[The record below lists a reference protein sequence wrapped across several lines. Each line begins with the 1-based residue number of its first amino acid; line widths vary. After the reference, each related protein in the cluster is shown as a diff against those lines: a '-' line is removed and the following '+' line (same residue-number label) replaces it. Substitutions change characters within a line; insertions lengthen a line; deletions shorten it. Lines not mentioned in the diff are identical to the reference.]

1 LTADLLADG
10 AVSVNM
16 GTEVR
21 WIVLGQARVSYQ
33 SEITMTAGS
42 RPLLEGAIYRRLR
55 AHPQVRFIQQSEVVG
70 LATDTH
76 AAAVTGVYLRPRG
89 IEHRLEQAR
98 LLAAN
103 LVVDASGRDSHAPE
117 WLPALGFPAPQE
129 TTISSAPGYATRV
142 YQRPADFPADLK
154 VMYVQP
160 TPPDHTR
167 GAIILPLE
175 GNRWHVCMVGMAADY
190 PPTDE
195 AGFLAFA
202 QSLPSSIIYD
212 AIKDATPL
220 SPIIGFRR
228 GENRERRYDQL
239 PRYLERFLVLGDAVY
254 AFNPVY
260 GQGMTIATI
269 SSLVL
274 DQCLREQRERYGVTP
289 FAGLARR
296 FQTQLA
302 EATAAAWQLST
313 GEDRRW
319 AALRD
324 GSELDPELQLTQ
336 RYMEQVIKASLTIPV
351 VAETFYRV
359 QQMIDPPTAF
369 FRPDIVL
376 QVFGELPL
384 TVGQPEQGEL
394 ISRTS

>member
-1 LTADLLADG
+1 
-10 AVSVNM
+10 
-16 GTEVR
+16 
-21 WIVLGQARVSYQ
+21 
-33 SEITMTAGS
+33 
-42 RPLLEGAIYRRLR
+42 
-55 AHPQVRFIQQSEVVG
+55 
-70 LATDTH
+70 
-76 AAAVTGVYLRPRG
+76 
-89 IEHRLEQAR
+89 
-98 LLAAN
+98 
-103 LVVDASGRDSHAPE
+103 VDASGRDSHAPE
-117 WLPALGFPAPQE
+117 WLTALGYPAPQE

-160 TPPDHTR
+160 TPPDQTR

-175 GNRWHVCMVGMAADY
+175 GDRWHVCMIGMAADY

-202 QSLPSSIIYD
+202 RSLPSSIIYD
-212 AIKDATPL
+212 AIKHAEPL

-239 PRYLERFLVLGDAVY
+239 PRHLERFLVLGDAVY

-274 DQCLREQRERYGVTP
+274 DQCLREQRERQSVDT
-289 FAGLARR
+289 FSGLAQR

-302 EATAAAWQLST
+302 EATAAAWQMST

-319 AALRD
+319 AALRE
-324 GSELDPELQLTQ
+324 GSTLDPALQLTQ
-336 RYMEQVIKASLTIPV
+336 RYMEQVIKASLTIPA

-376 QVFGELPL
+376 QVFGALPVTDGQTEQVELAS
-384 TVGQPEQGEL
+384 
-394 ISRTS
+394 IAS

>member
-1 LTADLLADG
+1 VLDAD
-10 AVSVNM
+10 
-16 GTEVR
+16 
-21 WIVLGQARVSYQ
+21 
-33 SEITMTAGS
+33 
-42 RPLLEGAIYRRLR
+42 
-55 AHPQVRFIQQSEVVG
+55 
-70 LATDTH
+70 
-76 AAAVTGVYLRPRG
+76 
-89 IEHRLEQAR
+89 
-98 LLAAN
+98 
-103 LVVDASGRDSHAPE
+103 LVVDASGRDSHAPQ
-117 WLPALGFPAPQE
+117 WLTALGYPTPEE
-129 TTISSAPGYATRV
+129 TTISSAPGYATRI
-142 YQRPADFPADLK
+142 YQRPAAFPSDRK

-160 TPPDHTR
+160 TPPDQTR

-175 GNRWHVCMVGMAADY
+175 GDRWHVCLIGMAADY

-202 QSLPSSIIYD
+202 RSLPSSIVYD

-228 GENRERRYDQL
+228 GENRERRYDHL

-274 DQCLREQRERYGVTP
+274 DQCLREQHEQHGAVSLS
-289 FAGLARR
+289 GLARR

-302 EATAAAWQLST
+302 EATAGAWQMST

-319 AALRD
+319 AALRE

-336 RYMEQVIKASLTIPV
+336 RYMEAVIKASLTNAN

-376 QVFGELPL
+376 QVFGALPI
-384 TVGQPEQGEL
+384 TVGHEKQEEFAG
-394 ISRTS
+394 IA